1 MVIRKSIEL
10 YSWAIE
16 YEENNSTL
24 YNKRGLAKINL
35 GKSEGVIID
44 FDKAVKLNPKN
55 ADAYYNRGV
64 AKYALDDKKAHW
76 PISKKQRNLTPKL
89 KSYQIYYR
97 LMIQIQNNR
106 STSHI
111 WQ

>member
-1 MVIRKSIEL
+1 MVIRKSIGL

-16 YEENNSTL
+16 HEKNNSTL
-24 YNKRGLAKINL
+24 YNKRGFAKINL
-35 GKSEGVIID
+35 GKPKGAIID

-55 ADAYYNRGV
+55 EYAYYNRGV

-76 PISKKQRNLTPKL
+76 PISKKQMNLTPKL
-89 KSYQIYYR
+89 KSYPLYYR
-97 LMIQIQNNR
+97 PMIQIRNNH